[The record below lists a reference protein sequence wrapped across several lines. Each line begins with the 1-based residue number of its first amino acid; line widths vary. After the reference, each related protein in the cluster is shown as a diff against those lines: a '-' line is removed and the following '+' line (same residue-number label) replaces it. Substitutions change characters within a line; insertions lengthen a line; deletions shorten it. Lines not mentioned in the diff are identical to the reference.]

1 MSVAL
6 SDQLQVWGVEED
18 TIIYTDGSIGFG
30 LEISPIDVSC
40 MDNYGV
46 NDIHDSLSKF
56 LNSLPTGIDIQF
68 IQEISEGNEKIIAEN
83 ERLCEQS
90 KSQLIKGLNLKK
102 VESLRELDSYGLLPV
117 HKLKLIVRKPLTRSI
132 LTKKSI
138 FSNDKLFPEVSDKNL
153 NSEIRALKKLKN
165 EILGQLEKMNLSVLE
180 IPTRTI
186 VSEIYDQWNPTR
198 SFKSKVKLE
207 NYDPSDIRSSVTYTD
222 AVLNEMG
229 FSLGDVHH
237 KVISLKVLPG
247 QTFATMAS
255 ILRNLPF
262 NSKLYLSVQIPDQ
275 QKELENL
282 QTQRRMAFSMVYGK
296 QSGVSDLESEAKFQD
311 LEELLAQLVTSGEKV
326 FHFGLNVLL
335 RANSKDEL
343 DDQVSQT
350 LLLLREL
357 EGAEGLEE
365 TIASFDIFK
374 EFSFPNARVNERTR
388 RIKTSNL
395 ADLLPIYGPWTG
407 HIEPKVLLRSRMGN
421 LFKFNPFSSELTN
434 PNQIISGSSGSG
446 KSFLTILLLIQM
458 LKENPQIFIVDIG
471 GSYKKMSDNLSGQYV
486 PLGVDSGISL
496 NPFDL
501 APNEVSPSNEK
512 IKFLLAL
519 IESMTKE
526 EADTGLKKLERSE
539 IEEAILYLYENFE
552 KPKLSNLKDLLL
564 KHKEPTLKTIGKI
577 LKSWCGNSPYG
588 RFLDNETNVDIHKDT
603 VCFDLKGLELY
614 PDLQSSCLLLISDL
628 VVRKSQRDK
637 SRMKYLVFD
646 ECWSLLQGEGANF
659 IGSIF
664 RTCRKYFMSCIAIS
678 QNIDDFAK
686 SKASSAI
693 MTNSSIKWLLIQRGS
708 DKERLKDVLELNDT
722 EISLISSL
730 SQVQGSYSEA
740 FLMCE
745 SKKSIVVIES
755 TPHEYWLA
763 TTAPKDI
770 TLMEKESELH
780 PEFSEMEMIFHLA
793 EKHPNGA
800 DRKLEV

>member
-1 MSVAL
+1 MSAAI

-30 LEISPIDVSC
+30 LELSPIDVSC
-40 MDNYGV
+40 IDGFGA
-46 NDIHDSLSKF
+46 NDIHENLSKF
-56 LNSLPTGIDIQF
+56 LNTLPTGIDIQF
-68 IQEISEGNEKIIAEN
+68 IQEISEGNEKVISEN
-83 ERLCEQS
+83 EKLCGLS
-90 KSQLIKGLNLKK
+90 KSELIKGLNLKK

-138 FSNDKLFPEVSDKNL
+138 FSNDRLFPEISERNL
-153 NSEIRALKKLKN
+153 NHEVKTLKKLKS
-165 EILGQLEKMNLSVLE
+165 EIKGQLNKLGLNISY
-180 IPTRTI
+180 IPTQKI
-186 VSEIYDQWNPTR
+186 VSEVYDQWNPTR
-198 SFKSKVKLE
+198 SFKNKVKLE

-222 AVLNEMG
+222 VVLDQTG
-229 FSLGDVHH
+229 FSLGDIHH

-255 ILRNLPF
+255 VLRSLPF
-262 NSKLYLSVQIPDQ
+262 NSKLYLSITVPDQ

-326 FHFGLNVLL
+326 FHFGLNILL

-374 EFSFPNARVNERTR
+374 DFSFPNARVNERTR

-407 HIEPKVLLRSRMGN
+407 HLEAKVLLRSRMGN

-446 KSFLTILLLIQM
+446 KSFLTNLLLIQM

-471 GSYKKMSDNLSGQYV
+471 GSYKKVCDNLSGQYV
-486 PLGVDSGISL
+486 PLGVDSGISI

-501 APNEVSPSNEK
+501 APNETVPSNEK

-526 EADTGLKKLERSE
+526 EAETGLKKLERSE
-539 IEEAILYLYENFE
+539 IEEAILYLYEIFE
-552 KPKLSNLKDLLL
+552 KPRLSNLKDLLL
-564 KHKEPTLKTIGKI
+564 SHKEPGLKTIGKI
-577 LKSWCGNSPYG
+577 LKSWCGNTPYG
-588 RFLDNETNVDIHKDT
+588 RFLDNDTNVDIHKDT

-614 PDLQSSCLLLISDL
+614 PDLQSSCLLMISDL
-628 VVRKSQRDK
+628 VLRKGQIDK
-637 SRMKYLVFD
+637 SRIKYLVFD

-693 MTNSSIKWLLIQRGS
+693 MTNSSIKWLLIQRGA
-708 DKERLKDVLELNDT
+708 DKERLKEVLELNDT

-745 SKKSIVVIES
+745 SKRSVVVIES

-770 TLMEKESELH
+770 TLMEKEFELN
-780 PEFSEMEMIFHLA
+780 PDFSEMKLIFHLA
-793 EKHPNGA
+793 EKYPNGA
-800 DRKLEV
+800 GSRSEV

>member
-1 MSVAL
+1 MSAAL
-6 SDQLQVWGVEED
+6 SDQLQIWGVEED

-30 LEISPIDVSC
+30 LELSPIDVSC
-40 MDNYGV
+40 IDGYGAS
-46 NDIHDSLSKF
+46 DIHDNLSKF
-56 LNSLPTGIDIQF
+56 LNSLPSGIDIQF
-68 IQEISEGNEKIIAEN
+68 IQEISEGNEVVISEN
-83 ERLCEQS
+83 EKLCDLS
-90 KSQLIKGLNLKK
+90 KSELIKGLNLKK
-102 VESLRELDSYGLLPV
+102 VETLRELDSYGLLPV

-138 FSNDKLFPEVSDKNL
+138 FSNDRLFPEISERNL
-153 NSEIRALKKLKN
+153 NSEVRTLKKLKS
-165 EILGQLEKMNLSVLE
+165 EIKGQLEKFNLKVSDL
-180 IPTRTI
+180 PTQKI
-186 VSEIYDQWNPTR
+186 VSEVYDQWNPTR
-198 SFKSKVKLE
+198 SFKNKVKLE

-222 AVLNEMG
+222 VVLDQAG
-229 FSLGDVHH
+229 FNLGDIHH

-255 ILRNLPF
+255 VLRSLPF
-262 NSKLYLSVQIPDQ
+262 NSKLYLSIKVPDQ

-326 FHFGLNVLL
+326 FHFGLNILL
-335 RANSKDEL
+335 RSDSKDEL

-365 TIASFDIFK
+365 TIASFDIYK
-374 EFSFPNARVNERTR
+374 DFSFPNARVNERTR

-407 HIEPKVLLRSRMGN
+407 HLEPKVLLRSRMGN

-446 KSFLTILLLIQM
+446 KSFLTNLLLIQM
-458 LKENPQIFIVDIG
+458 LKENPQIFIIDIG
-471 GSYKKMSDNLSGQYV
+471 GSYKKVCDNLSGQYV
-486 PLGVDSGISL
+486 PLGVDSGISI

-501 APNEVSPSNEK
+501 APNENVPSNEK

-526 EADTGLKKLERSE
+526 ETETGLKKLERSE
-539 IEEAILYLYENFE
+539 IEEAILYLYE
-552 KPKLSNLKDLLL
+552 KYQSPKLSNLKELLL
-564 KHKEPTLKTIGKI
+564 NHKEPTLQTIGKI
-577 LKSWCGNSPYG
+577 LKSWCGNTPYG

-614 PDLQSSCLLLISDL
+614 PDLQSSCLLMISDL
-628 VVRKSQRDK
+628 VLRKGQIDK

-693 MTNSSIKWLLIQRGS
+693 MTNSSIKWLLIQRGA
-708 DKERLKDVLELNDT
+708 DKERLKEVLELNDT

-745 SKKSIVVIES
+745 SKRSVVVIES

-770 TLMEKESELH
+770 TLMEKEYRLH
-780 PEFSEMEMIFHLA
+780 PDFSEMELIFHLA
-793 EKHPNGA
+793 EKYPNGA
-800 DRKLEV
+800 AKRSEV